1 MTPIIKIF
9 QMKAYRLVYNRME
22 EIFYIEQMLLQK
34 KTANFCFGQN
44 RITGKIPTDS
54 EIEDTKFQ
62 TSDDQ
67 YSHKSFDTDQAPA

>member
-1 MTPIIKIF
+1 
-9 QMKAYRLVYNRME
+9 MKAYRLVYNRME
-22 EIFYIEQMLLQK
+22 EIFYIDQMLGQK
-34 KTANFCFGQN
+34 KTAKFYFGQN